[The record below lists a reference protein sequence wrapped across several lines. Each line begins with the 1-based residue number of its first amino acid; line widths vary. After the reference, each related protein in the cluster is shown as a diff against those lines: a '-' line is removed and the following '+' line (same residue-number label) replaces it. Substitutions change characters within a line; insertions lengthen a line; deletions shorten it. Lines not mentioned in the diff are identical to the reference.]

1 MEKIQQF
8 LSENPLRSGVLIVAA
23 GILLLLAA
31 VCNWNWLFGDV
42 TPMTYNTGK
51 IDGMVNLFGRKTA
64 RIVCGI
70 LSVLTIAG
78 GLVWIWLALRK

>member
-1 MEKIQQF
+1 
-8 LSENPLRSGVLIVAA
+8 
-23 GILLLLAA
+23 
-31 VCNWNWLFGDV
+31 
-42 TPMTYNTGK
+42 MTYNAKK
-51 IDGMVNLFGRKTA
+51 IDGLVNLFGRKTA